1 MDLYILQKKVLFIP
15 TPGQTEQEYLA
26 KYHQKTNSIY
36 YQKQGKIDLKEV
48 SFNFIQSKS
57 KTKKKLLEGAFKK
70 VFL

>member
-1 MDLYILQKKVLFIP
+1 MDLFKLQKNALLIP

-36 YQKQGKIDLKEV
+36 YQKQGKIDLKKA

-57 KTKKKLLEGAFKK
+57 ETKKKLLKVAFNK
-70 VFL
+70 VSL